1 MISQKYRFHGHASL
15 KYLLTNG
22 NNIRGNILSIK
33 IVDNSR
39 RKYSRVAI
47 IISKKVLKH
56 AVDRNRAR
64 RRLYEIVRPMIG
76 DFNRTVDLAI
86 IVYKPNVINAP
97 HDELVA
103 EVTKCL
109 QKAELLNSN
118 NSTSSDKI

>member
-15 KYLLTNG
+15 KYLLANG
-22 NNIRGNILSIK
+22 INIRGNILSIK
-33 IVDNSR
+33 IVDNNR

-56 AVDRNRAR
+56 AVDRNRTR
-64 RRLYEIVRPMIG
+64 RRLYEIIRPMIS

>member
-15 KYLLTNG
+15 KYLLANG
-22 NNIRGNILSIK
+22 INIRGNILSIK
-33 IVDNSR
+33 IVDNNR

-64 RRLYEIVRPMIG
+64 RRLYEIVRPMIS

-86 IVYKPNVINAP
+86 IVYKSNVINAP

>member
-15 KYLLTNG
+15 KYLLANG
-22 NNIRGNILSIK
+22 TNIRGNILSIK
-33 IVDNSR
+33 IVDNNR

-64 RRLYEIVRPMIG
+64 RRLYEIVRPMIS
-76 DFNRTVDLAI
+76 DFNCTVDLAI
-86 IVYKPNVINAP
+86 IVYKSNVINAP

>member
-15 KYLLTNG
+15 KYLLANG
-22 NNIRGNILSIK
+22 TNIRGNILSIK
-33 IVDNSR
+33 IVDNNR

-64 RRLYEIVRPMIG
+64 RRLYEIVRPMIS
-76 DFNRTVDLAI
+76 DFNRTVDLVI

>member
-47 IISKKVLKH
+47 IISKKVLRH

-76 DFNRTVDLAI
+76 DFNHTVDLAVI
-86 IVYKPNVINAP
+86 IYKPNVIDVP
-97 HDELVA
+97 HNELVA

-109 QKAELLNSN
+109 QKAELLDRHNPI
-118 NSTSSDKI
+118 SSDRI

>member
-15 KYLLTNG
+15 KYLLANG
-22 NNIRGNILSIK
+22 INIRGNILSIK
-33 IVDNSR
+33 IVDNNR

-64 RRLYEIVRPMIG
+64 RRLYEIIRPMISG
-76 DFNRTVDLAI
+76 FNRTVDLAI
-86 IVYKPNVINAP
+86 IIYKPNVTNVP
-97 HDELVA
+97 HDELVT